1 MDISNSGLCF
11 LLNENYLHLIYTSLA
26 VEVDVDRDID
36 SMKRNKNIRR
46 NEANAGLSVLCYLRI
61 VVFCDSLICP
71 CLLQKSGRMHRPE
84 HKKGKKR
91 KSQLKILHLIVS
103 PSSTFP
109 PPPETFIESINFS
122 FAMYV
127 CCRKTA
133 DSMLKK

>member
-1 MDISNSGLCF
+1 MDASNSGLCF
-11 LLNENYLHLIYTSLA
+11 LLNENYLYLIYTSLA

-46 NEANAGLSVLCYLRI
+46 NEANAGLSVLCYLRN

-91 KSQLKILHLIVS
+91 KSQLKILHFIVI
-103 PSSTFP
+103 PNSTFSP
-109 PPPETFIESINFS
+109 PKYS
-122 FAMYV
+122 
-127 CCRKTA
+127 
-133 DSMLKK
+133 